1 MKLID
6 KLQALVKASKMLNL
20 ELHGREDCKSCTLQE
35 NLEVI
40 IAEEQLKD
48 IKKGLR

>member
-6 KLQALVKASKMLNL
+6 KLKSLVKASKKLNL
-20 ELHGREDCKSCTLQE
+20 ETHGREDCKSCTLME

-40 IAEEQLKD
+40 IEDYKNE
-48 IKKGLR
+48 